1 MRTIF
6 LKIQITMLVLALH
19 FGFYF
24 WLLDVI
30 SRYLSRV
37 FTIFSYFFI
46 TVSSIKAKA
55 VGMEQRPV
63 K

>member
-6 LKIQITMLVLALH
+6 LKIQITMLVLALY

-37 FTIFSYFFI
+37 FTIFSYLFI